1 MTAPTLIL
9 LSLAGILA
17 GFIDSIAGGG
27 GIITVPAL
35 LSAGLPPHLALGTNK
50 LQSSF
55 GSFTATLRYRR
66 SHLVKIRRTVW
77 GIVFTTVG
85 ASIGTFTI
93 QRISPAFL
101 QKAIP
106 ILLLVVF
113 NYMLLSPK
121 AGAQRSRSRLAPLP
135 FYALVGV
142 GIGFYDGF
150 FGPGTGS
157 FWTVAFVVLLGH
169 ELKEATAH
177 TKVMNFTSNV
187 VSLIA
192 FALGGHVVLIPGL
205 VMGVGEVVGAA
216 LGSQLVIRRGVG
228 FIRVF
233 FLTVVA
239 ITVVRLVYVTYFAR

>member
-1 MTAPTLIL
+1 MSIPTLIL
-9 LSLAGILA
+9 LSVAGTLA

-66 SHLVKIRRTVW
+66 SGLVRIRRTIW
-77 GIVFTTVG
+77 GIAFTAVG
-85 ASIGTFTI
+85 AVVGTVTI

-106 ILLLVVF
+106 LFLMAVF
-113 NYMLLSPK
+113 IYMLFSPK
-121 AGAQRSRSRLAPLP
+121 AGAQRSRARLAPLL
-135 FYALVGV
+135 FYALMGLA
-142 GIGFYDGF
+142 IGFYDGF

-157 FWTVAFVVLLGH
+157 FWTVAFVVLRGH

-187 VSLIA
+187 VALAA
-192 FALGGHVVLIPGL
+192 FAIGGHVVLIPGL
-205 VMGVGEVVGAA
+205 VMGAGEVLGAY
-216 LGSQLVIRRGVG
+216 LGSHLVIRRGVG
-228 FIRVF
+228 FIRAF
-233 FLTVVA
+233 FLVVVA
-239 ITVVRLVYVTYFAR
+239 VTTARLIYVTYFR

>member
-9 LSLAGILA
+9 LGLAGTLA

-55 GSFTATLRYRR
+55 GSLTATLRYR
-66 SHLVKIRRTVW
+66 HGKLVKIRRTLP
-77 GIVFTTVG
+77 GILFTTIGATVG
-85 ASIGTFTI
+85 TLTI
-93 QRISPAFL
+93 QRISPGFL

-106 ILLLVVF
+106 ILLLAVF
-113 NYMLLSPK
+113 VYMLFSPK
-121 AGAQRSRSRLAPLP
+121 AGAKRNRSMLTPLP
-135 FYALVGV
+135 FYVLMGL

-157 FWTVAFVVLLGH
+157 FWTVAFVVLLGQ

-187 VSLIA
+187 VALA
-192 FALGGHVVLIPGL
+192 TFAIGGHVVLVPGL
-205 VMGVGEVVGAA
+205 AMGAGEVLGAYM
-216 LGSQLVIRRGVG
+216 GSHLVIRRGVG

-239 ITVVRLVYVTYFAR
+239 VTLARLVYVTYIG

>member
-1 MTAPTLIL
+1 MPIPTLIL
-9 LSLAGILA
+9 LGFAGILA

-66 SHLVKIRRTVW
+66 NRLVRIRRTVW
-77 GIVFTTVG
+77 GIVFTALG
-85 ASIGTFTI
+85 AAIGTLTI
-93 QRISPAFL
+93 QHIAPDFL

-106 ILLLVVF
+106 LFLLAVF
-113 NYMLLSPK
+113 LYMLLSPK
-121 AGAQRSRSRLAPLP
+121 AGSQRSRARLSPLI
-135 FYALVGV
+135 FYILMGLS
-142 GIGFYDGF
+142 IGFYDGF

-177 TKVMNFTSNV
+177 TKVMNFTSNA
-187 VSLIA
+187 VSLAA

-205 VMGVGEVVGAA
+205 VMGVGEVIGAG
-216 LGSQLVIRRGVG
+216 LGSHLVIRRGVG
-228 FIRVF
+228 FIRGF

-239 ITVVRLVYVTYFAR
+239 VTMARLLYVTYFSP